1 MRTFD
6 VQTVPLDC
14 PASEAFSFIA
24 APENLPRWT
33 HAFAEARP
41 GKARMHTPAGE
52 AEIALEVIASDARG
66 TIDWNMSFPDGT
78 TGWAYSRVVPT
89 GPRSCA
95 YSFVL
100 LAPPA
105 PLEQLEGALE
115 QQSATLR
122 RELHTLKNL
131 LGGDSAPG
139 TNAAPTPR
147 AGAER

>member
-6 VQTVPLDC
+6 VQAVPLDC
-14 PASEAFSFIA
+14 PTSEAFTFIA

-33 HAFAEARP
+33 HAFAEVRP
-41 GKARMHTPAGE
+41 GKARMRTPTGE
-52 AEIALEVIASDARG
+52 AEIALEVIASRAHG
-66 TIDWNMSFPDGT
+66 TVDWKMSFPDGT

-89 GPRSCA
+89 GPRTCA

-100 LAPPA
+100 PTPPV

-115 QQSATLR
+115 QQSEVLRDELR
-122 RELHTLKNL
+122 RLQVLVNAGT
-131 LGGDSAPG
+131 SARAKVP
-139 TNAAPTPR
+139 PSPS